1 MFSPNVGT
9 DTLSGMSGVLGSSPA
24 GPPGGSPGLSSR
36 LHGRGHH
43 LRFHTIGDHRSLDE
57 RLEASLVPRDRSRF
71 DVALR
76 RSLGNWMF
84 FVPATIGVLWLST
97 VIPELAR
104 VTSVLL
110 GVLVVAAALPS
121 VSSVVVALP
130 QIAVRPFSRK
140 TREGYLWFL
149 VTLVME
155 GLDCA
160 VYGTCILLLAH
171 AGGFAQSLPSLPF

>member
-1 MFSPNVGT
+1 M
-9 DTLSGMSGVLGSSPA
+9 
-24 GPPGGSPGLSSR
+24 
-36 LHGRGHH
+36 
-43 LRFHTIGDHRSLDE
+43 
-57 RLEASLVPRDRSRF
+57 PRDRSRF

-130 QIAVRPFSRK
+130 QIAIRPFSRK
-140 TREGYLWFL
+140 TREGYFWFL